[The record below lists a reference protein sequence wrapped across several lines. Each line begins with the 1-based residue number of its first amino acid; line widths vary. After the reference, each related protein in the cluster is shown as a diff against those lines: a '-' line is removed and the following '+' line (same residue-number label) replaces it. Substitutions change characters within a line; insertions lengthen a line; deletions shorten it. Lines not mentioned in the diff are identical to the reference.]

1 MSAAQ
6 PRYRD
11 AAGGLGVIIRVEG
24 FEASIRYR
32 MTELKARLAKFGETE
47 EISDPWAEVKDLPA
61 WAPLDTVWKVSVR
74 PTDALNSYCYDEGAA
89 KRLWIQLSVGLGW
102 WAHVAGA

>member
-6 PRYRD
+6 PRYETLL
-11 AAGGLGVIIRVEG
+11 AALGVIIRVEG

-47 EISDPWAEVKDLPA
+47 EISEPMGRGERPPRMGPARHSLEGVCAPYGRAEESLLRCRSCKKILV
-61 WAPLDTVWKVSVR
+61 
-74 PTDALNSYCYDEGAA
+74 
-89 KRLWIQLSVGLGW
+89 
-102 WAHVAGA
+102 